1 MPILYALIA
10 RGPIVLSEYTDATGN
25 FELIA
30 RRILD
35 KISPGQDQKRQYK
48 HDAYC
53 FNYMV
58 SDGTT
63 YLALSNEV
71 FPTRL
76 SFAFLDDICRQFEA
90 TYGDRASTAVAY
102 QMNDFNRTLRKQMDF
117 FSNDPTADRIR
128 GVDQQLSEVK
138 EIMVDNMARLL
149 ERGEKIEVLQER
161 TDKLSQQAYQFH
173 RQGRAL
179 RYEYLWRNIMITL
192 VIVAIVAVVLFVMF
206 FVAVLFACDG
216 PFLPRCIAFVD
227 EVINQ
232 IEGSS
237 SSSSSS

>member
-1 MPILYALIA
+1 MSDVVNGLEI
-10 RGPIVLSEYTDATGN
+10 GN

-48 HDAYC
+48 HETYC
-53 FNYMV
+53 FNYVV
-58 SDGTT
+58 SGGITF
-63 YLALSNEV
+63 LALANDD

-76 SFAFLDDICRQFEA
+76 AFAFLEDIRQQFLA
-90 TYGDRASTAVAY
+90 SYGDRSSTAVAY
-102 QMNDFNRTLRKQMDF
+102 QMNEFNRILRKQMEYY
-117 FSNDPTADRIR
+117 SSDPSADRIR
-128 GVDQQLSEVK
+128 AVDQQLSEVK

-161 TDKLSQQAYQFH
+161 TDRLSRQAHQFH

-192 VIVAIVAVVLFVMF
+192 VIVGIVAVVLFILF
-206 FVAVLFACDG
+206 FVIVLFACDG